1 MPVQDDRPLPTM
13 TPTPSLA
20 IASPGSAFGFKPQTS
35 ECTTKVRRY
44 RRAVGKSVQPADMV
58 PDSEDDFEQAAQS
71 HNGVGMDLD
80 PEEYGVDLSPNV
92 NDVSGK
98 LCDRVPA
105 STLSPHGLV
114 YAFDLGPNGYDLS
127 DEEGADSPRP
137 RRLFRRNKQALSSG
151 KFRGQLNLGAYSSK
165 LS

>member
-1 MPVQDDRPLPTM
+1 
-13 TPTPSLA
+13 
-20 IASPGSAFGFKPQTS
+20 
-35 ECTTKVRRY
+35 
-44 RRAVGKSVQPADMV
+44 MV

-105 STLSPHGLV
+105 STL
-114 YAFDLGPNGYDLS
+114 
-127 DEEGADSPRP
+127 R
-137 RRLFRRNKQALSSG
+137 
-151 KFRGQLNLGAYSSK
+151 
-165 LS
+165 